1 MVIVALLMQMKL
13 VLTNLQILEMGR
25 LVDEER
31 LVVLLKLV
39 VLVVLEL

>member
-1 MVIVALLMQMKL
+1 MVIVVLLMQMKL
-13 VLTNLQILEMGR
+13 VLTNLQILEMEL
-25 LVDEER
+25 LVDEEH